1 MNLRLAISEQP
12 IILIL
17 IVLLMNQELKLS
29 TIKITTGLTGEETT
43 KGIRKLIEEGVIE
56 KVSRSSLN
64 PTFRLI
70 NQDIAKTYL
79 ESLAKRRI
87 KY

>member
-17 IVLLMNQELKLS
+17 IVFLMNQELKFS
-29 TIKITTGLTGEETT
+29 TIKITTGLTIEETRR
-43 KGIRKLIEEGVIE
+43 GISKLIEEGIIE
-56 KVSRSSLN
+56 RISRSLVN

-70 NQDIAKTYL
+70 SQDKAKTYL
-79 ESLAKRRI
+79 ENLARRRAI
-87 KY
+87 H

>member
-17 IVLLMNQELKLS
+17 IVFLMNQELRFS
-29 TIKITTGLTGEETT
+29 TIKITTGLTIEETRN
-43 KGIRKLIEEGVIE
+43 GISILVEESIIERI
-56 KVSRSSLN
+56 SRSSVN

-70 NQDIAKTYL
+70 SQDMAKSYL
-79 ESLAKRRI
+79 ENLAKRRAI
-87 KY
+87 H